1 MRKMK
6 MINSNVK
13 GWQAIGFNVE
23 ALQYNNI
30 KFQVSIIRIGME
42 LVRVCLEEKNDD
54 ISSVPPGF
62 EPRALFTLKSEAHD
76 TKRHERDNL
85 ICCSASTRAILV
97 EKGTGLAND
106 ESSKITRSM
115 SMRRRPWIN
124 YGQYGNSS
132 EDEPDHGKL
141 NQLNKRIG
149 QASKVSDNEVEQV
162 LKQVTARWRPEEA
175 CRPAIED
182 VPVFYPTD
190 EEFEDTLKYIASIRP
205 RAEQYGICR
214 IVPPSSKMNKECDTI
229 LVNEESYL
237 WHHSACELQCL

>member
-13 GWQAIGFNVE
+13 AIGFNVE

-62 EPRALFTLKSEAHD
+62 EPRALFTLKSEAHY

-141 NQLNKRIG
+141 NQ
-149 QASKVSDNEVEQV
+149 
-162 LKQVTARWRPEEA
+162 VTARWRPEEA
-175 CRPAIED
+175 CRPDIED

-190 EEFEDTLKYIASIRP
+190 EEFEDTLKYMASIRP

>member
-13 GWQAIGFNVE
+13 GRQAIGFNVE

-54 ISSVPPGF
+54 ISSVPP
-62 EPRALFTLKSEAHD
+62 
-76 TKRHERDNL
+76 
-85 ICCSASTRAILV
+85 ASTRAILV

-141 NQLNKRIG
+141 NQ
-149 QASKVSDNEVEQV
+149 
-162 LKQVTARWRPEEA
+162 VTARWRPEEA
-175 CRPAIED
+175 CRPDIED

-190 EEFEDTLKYIASIRP
+190 EEFEDTLKYMASIRP

>member
-13 GWQAIGFNVE
+13 GRQAIGFNVE

-54 ISSVPPGF
+54 ISSVPP
-62 EPRALFTLKSEAHD
+62 
-76 TKRHERDNL
+76 
-85 ICCSASTRAILV
+85 ASTRAILV

-141 NQLNKRIG
+141 NQ
-149 QASKVSDNEVEQV
+149 
-162 LKQVTARWRPEEA
+162 VTARWRPEEA
-175 CRPAIED
+175 CRPDIED

-214 IVPPSSKMNKECDTI
+214 IVPPSSKMSNECDTI

>member
-13 GWQAIGFNVE
+13 AIGFNVE

-54 ISSVPPGF
+54 ISSVPP
-62 EPRALFTLKSEAHD
+62 
-76 TKRHERDNL
+76 
-85 ICCSASTRAILV
+85 ASTRAILV

-141 NQLNKRIG
+141 NQ
-149 QASKVSDNEVEQV
+149 
-162 LKQVTARWRPEEA
+162 VTVRWRPEEA
-175 CRPAIED
+175 CRPDIED

-237 WHHSACELQCL
+237 WHHSACEL

>member
-54 ISSVPPGF
+54 ISSVPP
-62 EPRALFTLKSEAHD
+62 
-76 TKRHERDNL
+76 
-85 ICCSASTRAILV
+85 ASTRAILV

-141 NQLNKRIG
+141 NQ
-149 QASKVSDNEVEQV
+149 
-162 LKQVTARWRPEEA
+162 VTARWRPEEA
-175 CRPAIED
+175 CRPDIED

>member
-1 MRKMK
+1 MGLFC
-6 MINSNVK
+6 INLLS
-13 GWQAIGFNVE
+13 IPRT
-23 ALQYNNI
+23 
-30 KFQVSIIRIGME
+30 KFSFLNCHPLSCVVIRIGME

-62 EPRALFTLKSEAHD
+62 EPRALFTLKSEAQD

-141 NQLNKRIG
+141 NQ
-149 QASKVSDNEVEQV
+149 VSFFF
-162 LKQVTARWRPEEA
+162 P
-175 CRPAIED
+175 C
-182 VPVFYPTD
+182 
-190 EEFEDTLKYIASIRP
+190 
-205 RAEQYGICR
+205 
-214 IVPPSSKMNKECDTI
+214 
-229 LVNEESYL
+229 
-237 WHHSACELQCL
+237 

>member
-54 ISSVPPGF
+54 ISSVPP
-62 EPRALFTLKSEAHD
+62 
-76 TKRHERDNL
+76 
-85 ICCSASTRAILV
+85 ASTRAILV

-162 LKQVTARWRPEEA
+162 LKQVTVRWRPEEA
-175 CRPAIED
+175 CRPDIED

-205 RAEQYGICR
+205 RAEQYGICC

>member
-54 ISSVPPGF
+54 ISSVPP
-62 EPRALFTLKSEAHD
+62 
-76 TKRHERDNL
+76 
-85 ICCSASTRAILV
+85 ASTRAILV

-141 NQLNKRIG
+141 NQ
-149 QASKVSDNEVEQV
+149 
-162 LKQVTARWRPEEA
+162 VTVRWRPEEA
-175 CRPAIED
+175 CRPDIED

-237 WHHSACELQCL
+237 WHHSACEL

>member
-13 GWQAIGFNVE
+13 AIGFNVE

-54 ISSVPPGF
+54 ISSVPP
-62 EPRALFTLKSEAHD
+62 
-76 TKRHERDNL
+76 
-85 ICCSASTRAILV
+85 ASTRAILV

-124 YGQYGNSS
+124 YGQYDNSS
-132 EDEPDHGKL
+132 QDEPDHGKL
-141 NQLNKRIG
+141 N
-149 QASKVSDNEVEQV
+149 
-162 LKQVTARWRPEEA
+162 QVTARWRPEEA
-175 CRPAIED
+175 CRPDIED

-214 IVPPSSKMNKECDTI
+214 IVPPYSKMNKEYDMI

>member
-1 MRKMK
+1 MK
-6 MINSNVK
+6 MINSN
-13 GWQAIGFNVE
+13 
-23 ALQYNNI
+23 ALAFKVGLVCINLLSI
-30 KFQVSIIRIGME
+30 PRTKFSFLNCHPLYCVVIRIGME

-54 ISSVPPGF
+54 ISSVPLGF
-62 EPRALFTLKSEAHD
+62 EPRALFTLKTS
-76 TKRHERDNL
+76 TK
-85 ICCSASTRAILV
+85 AILV

-124 YGQYGNSS
+124 YGQYDNSS

-141 NQLNKRIG
+141 NQ
-149 QASKVSDNEVEQV
+149 
-162 LKQVTARWRPEEA
+162 VTARWRPEEA
-175 CRPAIED
+175 CRPDIED

-237 WHHSACELQCL
+237 WHHSAYELQCL

>member
-30 KFQVSIIRIGME
+30 KFQVSITRIGME

-141 NQLNKRIG
+141 NQ
-149 QASKVSDNEVEQV
+149 
-162 LKQVTARWRPEEA
+162 VTVRWRPEEA
-175 CRPAIED
+175 CRPDIED